1 MDRAGRRQCT
11 DGPSR
16 LASSRASRWFPP
28 GTRQHGR
35 GPNPAVTSLTAV
47 AARTSALTPLVTSTR
62 DRYAASAGEAG
73 QPATTWASEVPAAAR
88 AAAAATS
95 AAQRATSSGAAAAP
109 PRYSRW

>member
-1 MDRAGRRQCT
+1 MDRAGRRRCT
-11 DGPSR
+11 EGPSR
-16 LASSRASRWFPP
+16 RASSRASRWLPP

-35 GPNPAVTSLTAV
+35 GPNPPVTSLTAA

-73 QPATTWASEVPAAAR
+73 QPATTWASEVPGAAT